1 MIIPRL
7 SQNKDN
13 LRPTDHSKF
22 ARSRFIYWNIFY
34 EFWHSPVESCS
45 IQCTPWVRYSHI
57 HSLIYALDV
66 EVWTLSC
73 YPHEKPL
80 KPQQILQSALNLEVL
95 EGQWTLPLES
105 FVPMVFII
113 RCRIGVYNVRLIYW
127 PICWNIIK
135 LTKQKIKF
143 VACMC
148 FSSITEILKH
158 VHIGLNF
165 VTCPARRLDSLGLAT
180 W

>member
-13 LRPTDHSKF
+13 LGPSDHSKF

-80 KPQQILQSALNLEVL
+80 KPQQILHSALNLEVL
-95 EGQWTLPLES
+95 KGKVDTSPGK
-105 FVPMVFII
+105 F
-113 RCRIGVYNVRLIYW
+113 CTHGVHYL
-127 PICWNIIK
+127 
-135 LTKQKIKF
+135 
-143 VACMC
+143 
-148 FSSITEILKH
+148 
-158 VHIGLNF
+158 
-165 VTCPARRLDSLGLAT
+165 LGLDRSVQCKANLLT
-180 W
+180 DLLKYHKVDNVKNKICDMYVLFFHHKNAEAHSHWPEFCNTCR